1 VSIEH
6 EGELRALWRVGR
18 VVARTLALLRAR
30 LQPGVT
36 TQELDAQAADFLAA
50 QGARSAPQLAYQFPG
65 ATCISV
71 NDAAV
76 HGIPDGR
83 VLRNGDLVTLDVTAE
98 LDGFYA
104 DAAITLPVGTAT
116 PRARALCAAAEAA
129 FWKAAAV
136 ARAGVPL
143 SALGRVVEAEVRRRG
158 FYVLRELC
166 GHGIGRAI
174 HEEPEVLNYYR
185 PGERRIMN
193 RGLVIA
199 LEPIIASGTQ
209 MTRLAHDGWT
219 VRSLDGSLTA
229 HFEHTLVITRRR
241 PLVVTAA

>member
-6 EGELRALWRVGR
+6 EGDLKGLRRAGR
-18 VVARTLALLRAR
+18 VVARTLALLRR
-30 LQPGVT
+30 LVRPGVT
-36 TQELDAQAADFLAA
+36 TQELDAQAAQFMAGE
-50 QGARSAPQLAYQFPG
+50 GARSAPQLAYQFPG
-65 ATCISV
+65 ATCISI

-83 VLRNGDLVTLDVTAE
+83 ALQRGDLITLDVTAE

-104 DAAITLPVGTAT
+104 DAAITLPVDTAT
-116 PRARALCAAAEAA
+116 QRGQALCAAAEAA

-136 ARAGVPL
+136 AQAGVPL
-143 SALGRVVEAEVRRRG
+143 ATLGRVIEAEVRRRG

-174 HEEPEVLNYYR
+174 HEEPNVLNYYNPR
-185 PGERRIMN
+185 ERAVLT

-199 LEPIIASGTQ
+199 LEPIISSSTQ
-209 MTRLAHDGWT
+209 MTRLGRDGWT
-219 VRSLDGSLTA
+219 VRSIDGSLTA
-229 HFEHTLVITRRR
+229 HFEHTIVITKHR
-241 PLVVTAA
+241 PVIITAA